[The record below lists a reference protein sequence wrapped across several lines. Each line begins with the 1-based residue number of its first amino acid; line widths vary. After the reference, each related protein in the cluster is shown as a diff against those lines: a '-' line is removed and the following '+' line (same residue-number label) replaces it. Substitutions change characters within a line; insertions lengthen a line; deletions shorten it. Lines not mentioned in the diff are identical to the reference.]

1 MVVHK
6 MSNPKSF
13 VRECKTL
20 SVTYDLLLEAHE
32 TVGKQATARMF
43 NGKSKRG
50 GGGFCSAASIENW
63 VETFKYVIEHPEE
76 DDHDPYQAREVS
88 PNEEWYKF
96 VELIHTPIDPLII
109 SSWKNMSK
117 KKLGEEAKKY
127 GFTVGVSNSK
137 SIANIHERMFEMV
150 ERRQNLFWTKLGLDE
165 SDSKQGDPDYKLM
178 NIFQLKE
185 IAKERGISTNLD
197 KDTLISEII
206 VDKEDDDA
214 VFEYIDMSLNKL
226 KLLAKDRGLLEY
238 NNLQKDELIQAL
250 KQKDID
256 DQKENEQ
263 KDRIL
268 LGGIEVI
275 SRVEDGYINATQLC
289 KAGGKD
295 FKQWHRNDKTK
306 EFLEKLATKEKIRVY
321 MEEKG
326 YVRFPTDPQKCL
338 IDIKVD
344 GDNDDRGTWVHPQ
357 VAIHISYWISSEF
370 AVNVTGW
377 IQQLLSTGSIALE
390 RPIKA
395 FATLTEM
402 DIEAEVLEQEV
413 KLEEYTADSVIY
425 VSYIGKGMLKIGFS
439 DGRML
444 QRNKKHTSS
453 ESMYSQWRLVKLFKV
468 SGRPIEKMLHDFLF
482 PYQVEFNK
490 QKEIYKSTKKLASFL
505 QMTEKF
511 LEENDLPMKI
521 CRLQQKVNELQLENM
536 QLKLQISRNTY

>member
-1 MVVHK
+1 
-6 MSNPKSF
+6 
-13 VRECKTL
+13 
-20 SVTYDLLLEAHE
+20 
-32 TVGKQATARMF
+32 
-43 NGKSKRG
+43 
-50 GGGFCSAASIENW
+50 
-63 VETFKYVIEHPEE
+63 
-76 DDHDPYQAREVS
+76 
-88 PNEEWYKF
+88 
-96 VELIHTPIDPLII
+96 
-109 SSWKNMSK
+109 
-117 KKLGEEAKKY
+117 
-127 GFTVGVSNSK
+127 
-137 SIANIHERMFEMV
+137 
-150 ERRQNLFWTKLGLDE
+150 
-165 SDSKQGDPDYKLM
+165 M

-185 IAKERGISTNLD
+185 IAKECGISTNLD

-206 VDKEDDDA
+206 VDKEDNDA

-238 NNLQKDELIQAL
+238 NNLQKDALIEVL

-289 KAGGKD
+289 KAGGKEYSNWY
-295 FKQWHRNDKTK
+295 KNSKTD
-306 EFLEKLATKEKIRVY
+306 EFLEELSTVLLIRRTELVKLNQ
-321 MEEKG
+321 G
-326 YVRFPTDPQKCL
+326 
-338 IDIKVD
+338 
-344 GDNDDRGTWVHPQ
+344 GNDQYTWVHPR
-357 VAIHISYWISSEF
+357 VAIHIAQWVSPKF

-377 IQQLLSTGSIALE
+377 IQQLLSTGSVALE

-395 FATLTEM
+395 FATLAEM

-511 LEENDLPMKI
+511 LDENDLPMKI
-521 CRLQQKVNELQLENM
+521 RRLEQKIHELQLENM
-536 QLKLQISRNTY
+536 QLKLQIR

>member
-1 MVVHK
+1 

-13 VRECKTL
+13 VRECKTI

-63 VETFKYVIEHPEE
+63 VETFKYVMEHPDE

-88 PNEEWYKF
+88 PNKEWYKF

-109 SSWKNMSK
+109 SSWKKMSK
-117 KKLGEEAKKY
+117 KKLGDEAKKY
-127 GFTVGVSNSK
+127 GFTVGVANSK
-137 SIANIHERMFEMV
+137 SLANIHERMFEMT
-150 ERRQNLFWTKLGLDE
+150 ERRRERFWTKLGLND

-185 IAKERGISTNLD
+185 LAKERGISTNLD

-206 VDKEDDDA
+206 VDQEDEDS

-256 DQKENEQ
+256 DQKDKEQ

-289 KAGGKD
+289 KAGGKE
-295 FKQWHRNDKTK
+295 FKKWHKNDKTK
-306 EFLEKLATKEKIRVY
+306 EFLETLSIREKISVY

-326 YVRFPTDPQKCL
+326 LVTFLPDPPKCL

-377 IQQLLSTGSIALE
+377 IQQLLSTGSVSLE
-390 RPIKA
+390 RPVKA

-402 DIEAEVLEQEV
+402 DIEAEVLEEEV
-413 KLEEYTADSVIY
+413 KLEEYTTDSVIY
-425 VSYIGKGMLKIGFS
+425 ASYIGKGMLKIGFS

-453 ESMYSQWRLVKLFKV
+453 ESMYSQWRLIKIFKV
-468 SGRPIEKMLHDFLF
+468 SGRPIEKMLHDFLL

-490 QKEIYKSTKKLASFL
+490 QKEVYKSTKKLASFL
-505 QMTEKF
+505 QMTETF
-511 LEENDLPMKI
+511 LDENDLPMKI
-521 CRLQQKVNELQLENM
+521 RRLEQQVHDLQLENM
-536 QLKLQISRNTY
+536 QLKLQISRMI

>member
-1 MVVHK
+1 MQ
-6 MSNPKSF
+6 
-13 VRECKTL
+13 
-20 SVTYDLLLEAHE
+20 AHE

-63 VETFKYVIEHPEE
+63 VETFKYVMEHPDE

-88 PNEEWYKF
+88 PNKEWYKF
-96 VELIHTPIDPLII
+96 VELIHTPIDPLVI
-109 SSWKNMSK
+109 SSWKKMSK
-117 KKLGEEAKKY
+117 KKLGDEAKKY
-127 GFTVGVSNSK
+127 GFTVGVANSK
-137 SIANIHERMFEMV
+137 SLTNIHERMFEMT
-150 ERRQNLFWTKLGLDE
+150 ERRRERFWTKLGLDD

-185 IAKERGISTNLD
+185 VAKERGISTNLD

-206 VDKEDDDA
+206 VDQEDEDS

-256 DQKENEQ
+256 DQKDKEQ

-289 KAGGKD
+289 KAGGKE
-295 FKQWHRNDKTK
+295 FKKWHKNDKTK
-306 EFLEKLATKEKIRVY
+306 EFLETLSIREKISVY

-326 YVRFPTDPQKCL
+326 LVTFLPGPKKCL

-357 VAIHISYWISSEF
+357 VAIHISYWVSPKF

-377 IQQLLSTGSIALE
+377 IQQLLSTGSVALE
-390 RPIKA
+390 RPVKA

-402 DIEAEVLEQEV
+402 DIEAEVLEEEV
-413 KLEEYTADSVIY
+413 KLEEYTTDSVIY
-425 VSYIGKGMLKIGFS
+425 ASYIGKGMLKIGFS

-453 ESMYSQWRLVKLFKV
+453 ESMYSQWRLIKIFKV
-468 SGRPIEKMLHDFLF
+468 SGRPIEKMLHDFLL
-482 PYQVEFNK
+482 PYQADFNK
-490 QKEIYKSTKKLASFL
+490 QKEVYKSTKKLASFL
-505 QMTEKF
+505 QMTETF
-511 LEENDLPMKI
+511 LDENDLPMKI
-521 CRLQQKVNELQLENM
+521 RRLEQHVRDLQLENM
-536 QLKLQISRNTY
+536 QLKLQISRMI

>member
-13 VRECKTL
+13 SRDCKIL
-20 SVTYDLLLEAHE
+20 SVTYDLILEAHQ
-32 TVGKQATARMF
+32 TLGKQSTARMF

-76 DDHDPYQAREVS
+76 EDHDPYQAREVS

-96 VELIHTPIDPLII
+96 VELIHTPIDPLVI
-109 SSWKNMSK
+109 SSWKKMSK

-127 GFTVGVSNSK
+127 GYTVGVANSK
-137 SIANIHERMFEMV
+137 AIATIHERMFEMA
-150 ERRQNLFWTKLGLDE
+150 ERRRELFWNKLGLDE

-197 KDTLISEII
+197 KETLISEII
-206 VDKEDDDA
+206 VDHEDDDYS
-214 VFEYIDMSLNKL
+214 FEYIDMSLNKL

-238 NNLQKDELIQAL
+238 NNLQKDALIEVL
-250 KQKDID
+250 KQKDIND
-256 DQKENEQ
+256 EKDKEQ

-268 LGGIEVI
+268 LCGIEVI
-275 SRVEDGYINATQLC
+275 SREDGYINATQLC
-289 KAGGKD
+289 KAGGKE
-295 FKQWHRNDKTK
+295 FKKWHRNDKTK
-306 EFLEKLATKEKIRVY
+306 EFLETLSTREKISVY
-321 MEEKG
+321 MEEKESG
-326 YVRFPTDPQKCL
+326 TFRTNPLKYL

-377 IQQLLSTGSIALE
+377 IQQLLSTGSVSLE
-390 RPIKA
+390 RPLKS

-402 DIEAEVLEQEV
+402 DIEAEVLEQDV
-413 KLEEYTADSVIY
+413 KLEEYTTDSVIY
-425 VSYIGKGMLKIGFS
+425 VSYIGKGMVKIGFS

-453 ESMYSQWRLVKLFKV
+453 ESMFSQWRLIKIFNV
-468 SGRPIEKMLHDFLF
+468 SGKPIEKMLHDFMF
-482 PYQVEFNK
+482 PYQTEFNK

-505 QMTEKF
+505 KMTETF
-511 LEENDLPMKI
+511 LDESDLPMKI
-521 CRLQQKVNELQLENM
+521 RRLDQKVHELQLENM
-536 QLKLQISRNTY
+536 QLKLQISRGGY